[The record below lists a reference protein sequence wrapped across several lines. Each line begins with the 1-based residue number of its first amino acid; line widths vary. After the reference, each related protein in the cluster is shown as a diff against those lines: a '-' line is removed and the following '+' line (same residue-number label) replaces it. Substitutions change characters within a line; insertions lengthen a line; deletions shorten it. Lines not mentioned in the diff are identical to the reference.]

1 MMKPITTAFHLEAR
15 GFVPNN
21 PRLPVVFYEAAFPT
35 DEDDLATL
43 MEKRF
48 HENGWP
54 AQWRNGI
61 YDYDHYHTRGH
72 EVLGIAAGSAEL
84 VLGGEGGRLVDVKAG
99 DVLLLPAGTGHR
111 RISQSEDFLVVG
123 AYPPGQEAD
132 IVRKDATSAMLKQIA
147 VLNFPPSD
155 PVTGTEGPMLAL
167 WSDHMVRGR

>member
-1 MMKPITTAFHLEAR
+1 MTKPMTTAFHLEAR

-21 PRLPVVFYEAAFPT
+21 PRLPVVVYEAAFPS
-35 DEDDLATL
+35 DEDDLAAT

-48 HENGWP
+48 QDNGWP
-54 AQWRNGI
+54 PHWRNGI
-61 YDYDHYHTRGH
+61 YDYDHYHTQGH

-84 VLGGEGGRLVDVKAG
+84 VLGGDGGRTVTVRAG

-111 RISQSEDFLVVG
+111 RVSQSDDFVVVG

-132 IVRKDATSAMLKQIA
+132 IVRREASPAMLKQIA

-155 PVTGTEGPMLAL
+155 PVGGADGPLLSL
-167 WSDHMVRGR
+167 WADHQVRG

>member
-1 MMKPITTAFHLEAR
+1 MTKPMTTAFHLEAR

-21 PRLPVVFYEAAFPT
+21 PRLPVVVYEAAFPSG
-35 DEDDLATL
+35 EGDLAAT

-48 HENGWP
+48 QDNGWP
-54 AQWRNGI
+54 PQWRNGI
-61 YDYDHYHTRGH
+61 YDYDHYHTQGH

-84 VLGGEGGRLVDVKAG
+84 VLGGEGGRTVTVQAG

-111 RISQSEDFLVVG
+111 RVSQSDDFVVVG

-132 IVRKDATSAMLKQIA
+132 IVRKEASPAILKQIA

-155 PVTGTEGPMLAL
+155 PVGGADGPMLSL
-167 WSDHMVRGR
+167 WADHQVRG

>member
-1 MMKPITTAFHLEAR
+1 MTKPMTTAFHLEAR

-21 PRLPVVFYEAAFPT
+21 PRLPVVVYEAAFLS
-35 DEDDLATL
+35 DEGDLAAA

-48 HENGWP
+48 QDNGWP
-54 AQWRNGI
+54 PQWRNGI
-61 YDYDHYHTRGH
+61 YDYDHYHTQGH

-84 VLGGEGGRLVDVKAG
+84 VLGGEGGRTVTVQAG

-111 RISQSEDFLVVG
+111 RVSQSDDFLVVG

-132 IVRKDATSAMLKQIA
+132 IVRKEASPAMLKQIA

-155 PVTGTEGPMLAL
+155 PVGGAEGPMLSL
-167 WSDHMVRGR
+167 WADHQVRG